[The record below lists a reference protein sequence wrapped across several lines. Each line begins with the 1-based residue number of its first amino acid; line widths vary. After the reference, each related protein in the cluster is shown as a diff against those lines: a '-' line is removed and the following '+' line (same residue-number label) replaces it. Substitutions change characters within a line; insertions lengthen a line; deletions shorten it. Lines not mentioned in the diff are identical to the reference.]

1 MPVYEYQGKS
11 YDLSETDPVQAKS
24 KIQSYLG
31 EQTSQKPTKEPSFG
45 EQARD
50 VKYGLGYGLAKGALA
65 APGETEKFFRYTAP
79 EFLGLR
85 EESEGKT
92 FLPTSEDIEKGARYI
107 GLPEPKAK
115 IAEAIGEYGPAVVGG
130 VSGLYK
136 LGRAGLR
143 GLAGTDIGQLLLG
156 KKTEAQRAALQ
167 KEAQALGGAGKQ
179 ALTAEEAAQQQRLAA
194 AGAEKERGLTEAVSR
209 GLSETAKEEQT
220 AEIAK
225 KAGLKAE
232 TQSALGLRELPG
244 VRTIAEAGQFK
255 PVPMTP
261 TEIGG
266 YIREQAKKFLESVK
280 SQRNAAA
287 DKNFG
292 AAKDA
297 AKKAEALGQFVNTKP
312 IVAQLDSLFAKG
324 GTSDY
329 LRSIEQLKKDVE
341 NTKSFEGL
349 EIIRRR
355 LGDAA
360 YGAPEEGYKAIGQQ
374 FSGDMYKALSDQMKG
389 YSKDF
394 SKYLD
399 DYKRLSKTI
408 EAYGTK
414 VGKGITETQD
424 TAGKY
429 YAKTA
434 EQITKDIFS
443 SPEKYRMFV
452 DAVGG
457 NKQIAEAAAR
467 RYFAG
472 LAEKAKTPEKIRELI
487 GNNRALLKEF
497 PFVQKEIESRYLAP
511 LIKAEARSG
520 AAASRIK
527 QTEEA
532 KKIAQEKSDEAAE
545 AAKSRFGEVAE
556 TSAQKTKDIE
566 SAQKTFSDS
575 IQALANA
582 KPGKAIETFD
592 NSVLPKIR
600 EAESKSGVRLLS
612 DQQIQ
617 TLRKQVEQLESI
629 SDKTEKARTAA
640 KIIGG
645 LTVGY
650 AGTTAVGRTTGFM
663 Q

>member
-1 MPVYEYQGKS
+1 MALN
-11 YDLSETDPVQAKS
+11 LSEKEELELLQLRKQKA
-24 KIQSYLG
+24 QS
-31 EQTSQKPTKEPSFG
+31 SQKPTKEPSLG

-50 VKYGLGYGLAKGALA
+50 VKYGLGYGLAKGALGL
-65 APGETEKFFRYTAP
+65 PGETEKFLAYTAP

-85 EESEGKT
+85 KEGERDKFLGRETVFPTTEEV
-92 FLPTSEDIEKGARYI
+92 EKGLQYI
-107 GLPEPKAK
+107 GLPKPKSET
-115 IAEAIGEYGPAVVGG
+115 AEAVGEYGPGVVGG

-136 LGRAGLR
+136 LGRAGLK
-143 GLAGTDIGQLLLG
+143 GLAGTDLGQLLLG

-194 AGAEKERGLTEAVSR
+194 AGAEKQRGVTEAVSR
-209 GLSETAKEEQT
+209 GLSETATQEQL

-297 AKKAEALGQFVNTKP
+297 AKKAEALGQFVDTKP
-312 IVAQLDSLFAKG
+312 IVAQLDLLLAKG

-329 LRSIEQLKKDVE
+329 LRSINQLKRDIEK
-341 NTKSFEGL
+341 TKSFEGL
-349 EIIRRR
+349 EVIRRR

-487 GNNRALLKEF
+487 GDNRALLEEF
-497 PFVQKEIESRYLAP
+497 PFVRKEIESRYLAP
-511 LIKAEARSG
+511 LVKAETRAG
-520 AAASRIK
+520 AASSRVK

-532 KKIAQEKSDEAAE
+532 KKIAQERAGE
-545 AAKSRFGEVAE
+545 AAKAEQARFGEVQAA
-556 TSAQKTKDIE
+556 TSEKTKAIKE
-566 SAQKTFSDS
+566 AEKTFSDS
-575 IQALANA
+575 VQALANA
-582 KPGKAIETFD
+582 KPGKAIETLN
-592 NSVLPKIR
+592 NSVIPRIR
-600 EAESKSGVRLLS
+600 EAEGKTGISLLS
-612 DQQIQ
+612 EQQRQ
-617 TLRKQVEQLESI
+617 ELMRQVQQLESI

-645 LTVGY
+645 LTLGY
-650 AGTTAVGRTTGFM
+650 AGTTAVGKTSGLL

>member
-1 MPVYEYQGKS
+1 VALN
-11 YDLSETDPVQAKS
+11 LSEKEELELLQLRKQKA
-24 KIQSYLG
+24 QS
-31 EQTSQKPTKEPSFG
+31 SQKEAKEPSFS

-50 VKYGLGYGLAKGALA
+50 VKYGLGYGLAKGALS

-85 EESEGKT
+85 EESDGRT
-92 FLPTSEDIEKGARYI
+92 FLPTTEDIEKGARYL
-107 GLPEPKAK
+107 GLPKPKAET
-115 IAEAIGEYGPAVVGG
+115 AEAVGEYGPAVVGG

-194 AGAEKERGLTEAVSR
+194 AGVEKQRGVTEAVSR
-209 GLSETAKEEQT
+209 GLSETATQEQL

-261 TEIGG
+261 TEIGN
-266 YIREQAKKFLESVK
+266 YIRDQAKKFLSAVK
-280 SQRNAAA
+280 DQRNAAA

-297 AKKAEALGQFVNTKP
+297 AKKAEALGQFVDTKP
-312 IVAQLDSLFAKG
+312 IVAQLDSLLAKG

-457 NKQIAEAAAR
+457 NKQVAEAAAR

-472 LAEKAKTPEKIRELI
+472 LAEKTKTPEKIRELI
-487 GNNRALLKEF
+487 GDNRALLEEF
-497 PFVQKEIESRYLAP
+497 PFVRKEIESRYLAP
-511 LIKAEARSG
+511 LVKAETRAG
-520 AAASRIK
+520 AASSRVK

-532 KKIAQEKSDEAAE
+532 KKIARKEHKYILLNFSGSDWCGPCI
-545 AAKSRFGEVAE
+545 RFHKEILE
-556 TSAQKTKDIE
+556 
-566 SAQKTFSDS
+566 
-575 IQALANA
+575 N
-582 KPGKAIETFD
+582 ETFQTYASKNLVMVNVD
-592 NSVLPKIR
+592 FPRLKKNQLPAAQQKINDGIAERYNSQGIFP
-600 EAESKSGVRLLS
+600 
-612 DQQIQ
+612 
-617 TLRKQVEQLESI
+617 
-629 SDKTEKARTAA
+629 
-640 KIIGG
+640 
-645 LTVGY
+645 LTVLLTENGKILKQWEGY
-650 AGTTAVGRTTGFM
+650 PKVTTSQFVDEIKGVIDHA

>member
-1 MPVYEYQGKS
+1 MAFDPTTAKPTGVFDPSTAQPEVSPLKAGGKAAVES
-11 YDLSETDPVQAKS
+11 LGGAGGALAGGEAGAALGTMVAPGLGTIVGGLGGALAGG
-24 KIQSYLG
+24 YLG
-31 EQTSQKPTKEPSFG
+31 SKAQEKAGQYVPQQIKEATGFTPEQRAAERKAAPTATTIG
-45 EQARD
+45 EVAPD
-50 VKYGLGYGLAKGALA
+50 VAAAGPTLGRLLGYG
-65 APGETEKFFRYTAP
+65 Y
-79 EFLGLR
+79 
-85 EESEGKT
+85 
-92 FLPTSEDIEKGARYI
+92 
-107 GLPEPKAK
+107 
-115 IAEAIGEYGPAVVGG
+115 GG
-130 VSGLYK
+130 VK
-136 LGRAGLR
+136 N
-143 GLAGTDIGQLLLG
+143 IGQLLLG
-156 KKTEAQRAALQ
+156 KKTAAQQAALQ
-167 KEAQALGGAGKQ
+167 KEAQSLGGAGKQ
-179 ALTAEEAAQQQRLAA
+179 ALTAEDAAQQQRLAA
-194 AGAEKERGLTEAVSR
+194 AQAEKQSGISEATSR
-209 GLSETAKEEQT
+209 GLSETAAQEQR
-220 AEIAK
+220 AEMAR

-244 VRTIAEAGQFK
+244 VRTMAEGGQFK

-261 TEIGG
+261 SEIGG
-266 YIREQAKKFLESVK
+266 YIREQAEKFLSSVK
-280 SQRNAAA
+280 SQRNSAA

-297 AKKAEALGQFVNTKP
+297 AKALESQGNFVNTQP
-312 IVAQLDSLFAKG
+312 VVSQLDSLLAKG

-329 LRSIEQLKKDVE
+329 LRSINQLKQDIQ

-394 SKYLD
+394 AKYLD

-424 TAGKY
+424 AAGKY

-434 EQITKDIFS
+434 EQVAKDIFS

-457 NKQIAEAAAR
+457 NKEIAEAAAR

-472 LAEKAKTPEKIRELI
+472 LAETAKTPEKIKELI
-487 GNNRALLKEF
+487 RANRAILKEF
-497 PFVQKEIESRYLAP
+497 DFVRKEIESRYLAP
-511 LIKAEARSG
+511 LVESG
-520 AAASRIK
+520 KRAAAATRVG
-527 QTEEA
+527 EETQQA
-532 KKIAQEKSDEAAE
+532 KTIAQQRAKEAADAE
-545 AAKSRFGEVAE
+545 RARFGEVE
-556 TSAQKTKDIE
+556 KTTAQRIKDIE

-575 IQALANA
+575 VQSLANA

-612 DQQIQ
+612 DQQIEN
-617 TLRKQVEQLESI
+617 LRRQVQQLESI

-640 KIIGG
+640 KIIAG
-645 LTVGY
+645 LTVGS
-650 AGTTAVGRTTGFM
+650 AGVTAVGRTTGLF

>member
-1 MPVYEYQGKS
+1 MALN
-11 YDLSETDPVQAKS
+11 LSEKEELELLQLRKQKA
-24 KIQSYLG
+24 QSSPKAS
-31 EQTSQKPTKEPSFG
+31 EEPSLG

-50 VKYGLGYGLAKGALA
+50 VTYGLGYGLAKGALGL
-65 APGETEKFFRYTAP
+65 PGETEKFLAYTAP
-79 EFLGLR
+79 EFLGLSKEGERDKFLGR
-85 EESEGKT
+85 ET
-92 FLPTSEDIEKGARYI
+92 VFPTTEEVEKGLQYI
-107 GLPEPKAK
+107 GLPKPKSET
-115 IAEAIGEYGPAVVGG
+115 AEAVGEYGPGVVGG

-136 LGRAGLR
+136 LGRAGLK
-143 GLAGTDIGQLLLG
+143 GLAGTDLGQLLLG
-156 KKTEAQRAALQ
+156 KKTAAQQAALQ

-194 AGAEKERGLTEAVSR
+194 AQIEKQSGISEATSR
-209 GLSETAKEEQT
+209 GLSETAAQEQR
-220 AEIAK
+220 AEMAR
-225 KAGLKAE
+225 KAGLKSE

-244 VRTIAEAGQFK
+244 VRTMAEGGQFK

-261 TEIGG
+261 SEIGG
-266 YIREQAKKFLESVK
+266 YIREQATNFLSSVK
-280 SQRNAAA
+280 NQRNAAA

-297 AKKAEALGQFVNTKP
+297 AKALEAQGNFVNTQP
-312 IVAQLDSLFAKG
+312 IIAQLDSLLAKG

-329 LRSIEQLKKDVE
+329 LRSINQLKKDVE
-341 NTKSFEGL
+341 KTKSFEGL
-349 EIIRRR
+349 EVIRRR

-394 SKYLD
+394 AKYLD

-408 EAYGTK
+408 EAYGSK
-414 VGKGITETQD
+414 VGKSLTETQD

-429 YAKTA
+429 YVKTA
-434 EQITKDIFS
+434 EQIAKDIFS
-443 SPEKYRMFV
+443 SPEKYRTFV

-472 LAEKAKTPEKIRELI
+472 LAETAKTPEKIQELLR
-487 GNNRALLKEF
+487 NNRAILNEF
-497 PFVQKEIESRYLAP
+497 PFIRQEIETRYLAP
-511 LIKAEARSG
+511 LVESG
-520 AAASRIK
+520 KRVAAATRVG
-527 QTEEA
+527 EETQQA
-532 KKIAQEKSDEAAE
+532 KTIAQQRAKESADAE
-545 AAKSRFGEVAE
+545 IARFGEVE
-556 TSAQKTKDIE
+556 KTTAQKTKDIE

-575 IQALANA
+575 VQALANA

-600 EAESKSGVRLLS
+600 EAEARSGVRLLS
-612 DQQIQ
+612 DQQIE

>member
-1 MPVYEYQGKS
+1 MPNK
-11 YDLSETDPVQAKS
+11 YDEIVESRPSSGVNKYDEIVSTPSDVNAK
-24 KIQSYLG
+24 
-31 EQTSQKPTKEPSFG
+31 
-45 EQARD
+45 D
-50 VKYGLGYGLAKGALA
+50 VKYGLGYGLAKGVLGF
-65 APGETEKFFRYTAP
+65 PGETEKFFAYTAP

-85 EESEGKT
+85 KEGERDKFLGRETFFPTTEEV
-92 FLPTSEDIEKGARYI
+92 EKGLQYV
-107 GLPEPKAK
+107 GLPKPKSET
-115 IAEAIGEYGPAVVGG
+115 AEAVGEYGPGAVGG

-194 AGAEKERGLTEAVSR
+194 AGAEKQRGLTEAVSR
-209 GLSETAKEEQT
+209 GLSETAKEEQK

-225 KAGLKAE
+225 KAALKAE
-232 TQSALGLRELPG
+232 TQAALGLRELPG
-244 VRTIAEAGQFK
+244 VRTMAEAGQFK
-255 PVPMTP
+255 PVPMTAS
-261 TEIGG
+261 EIGG
-266 YIREQAKKFLESVK
+266 YIRNQAEKFLSSVK
-280 SQRNAAA
+280 TQRNLAA

-297 AKKAEALGQFVNTKP
+297 AKTLESQGNFVNTQP
-312 IVAQLDSLFAKG
+312 VVAQLDSFLAKG

-329 LRSIEQLKKDVE
+329 LRSINQLKQDIQ

-394 SKYLD
+394 AKYLD

-424 TAGKY
+424 AAGKY

-434 EQITKDIFS
+434 EQVTKDIFS

-457 NKQIAEAAAR
+457 NKEIAEAAAR

-472 LAEKAKTPEKIRELI
+472 LAETAKTPEKIQDLLRT
-487 GNNRALLKEF
+487 NRAILNEF
-497 PFVQKEIESRYLAP
+497 PFVRKEIESRYLAP
-511 LIKAEARSG
+511 LVKAETRAG
-520 AAASRIK
+520 AATKRIE

-532 KKIAQEKSDEAAE
+532 KKIAQKRADEAAKAE
-545 AAKSRFGEVAE
+545 QSRFGEVAE
-556 TSAQKTKDIE
+556 TSAQKTKDIKA
-566 SAQKTFSDS
+566 AQKTFSDS
-575 IQALANA
+575 MQALANA

-592 NSVLPKIR
+592 NAVLPKIR
-600 EAESKSGVRLLS
+600 EAEGKSGVSLLS
-612 DQQIQ
+612 DQQEQ
-617 TLRKQVEQLESI
+617 ALRNQVFQLEKI
-629 SDKTEKARTAA
+629 SDKTTRSRWAA
-640 KIIGG
+640 SIVSTI
-645 LTVGY
+645 LVGQPITNRVTNIMSAY
-650 AGTTAVGRTTGFM
+650 QPGSWE
-663 Q
+663 

>member
-1 MPVYEYQGKS
+1 VALN
-11 YDLSETDPVQAKS
+11 LSEKEELELLQLRKQKA
-24 KIQSYLG
+24 QS
-31 EQTSQKPTKEPSFG
+31 SQKPTKEPSLG

-50 VKYGLGYGLAKGALA
+50 VKYGLGYGLAKGALGL
-65 APGETEKFFRYTAP
+65 PGETEKFLAYTAP

-85 EESEGKT
+85 KEGERDKFLGRETVFPTTEEV
-92 FLPTSEDIEKGARYI
+92 EKGLQYI
-107 GLPEPKAK
+107 GLPKPKSET
-115 IAEAIGEYGPAVVGG
+115 AEAVGEYGPGVVGG

-136 LGRAGLR
+136 LGRAGLK
-143 GLAGTDIGQLLLG
+143 GLAGTDLGQLLLG

-194 AGAEKERGLTEAVSR
+194 AGAEKQRGVTEAVSR
-209 GLSETAKEEQT
+209 GLSETATQEQL

-297 AKKAEALGQFVNTKP
+297 AKKAEALGQFVDTKP
-312 IVAQLDSLFAKG
+312 IVAQLDLLLAKG

-329 LRSIEQLKKDVE
+329 LRSINQLKRDIEK
-341 NTKSFEGL
+341 TKSFEGL
-349 EIIRRR
+349 EVIRRR

-487 GNNRALLKEF
+487 GDNRALLEEF
-497 PFVQKEIESRYLAP
+497 PFVRKEIESRYLAP
-511 LIKAEARSG
+511 LVKAETRAG
-520 AAASRIK
+520 AASSRVK

-532 KKIAQEKSDEAAE
+532 KKIAQERAGE
-545 AAKSRFGEVAE
+545 AAKAEQARFGEVQAA
-556 TSAQKTKDIE
+556 TSEKTKAIKE
-566 SAQKTFSDS
+566 AEKTFSDS
-575 IQALANA
+575 VQALANA
-582 KPGKAIETFD
+582 KPGKAIETLN
-592 NSVLPKIR
+592 NSVIPRIR
-600 EAESKSGVRLLS
+600 EAEGKTGISLLS
-612 DQQIQ
+612 EQQRQ
-617 TLRKQVEQLESI
+617 ELMRQVQQLESI

-645 LTVGY
+645 LTLGY
-650 AGTTAVGRTTGFM
+650 AGTTAVGKTSGLL

>member
-1 MPVYEYQGKS
+1 MTEQEEFEFRRRYEQEKASPESG
-11 YDLSETDPVQAKS
+11 VN
-24 KIQSYLG
+24 
-31 EQTSQKPTKEPSFG
+31 
-45 EQARD
+45 ARD
-50 VKYGLGYGLAKGALA
+50 VKYGLGYGLAKGALSI
-65 APGETEKFFRYTAP
+65 PGETEKFVRFTAP

-85 EESEGKT
+85 EKGEDKT
-92 FLPTSEDIEKGARYI
+92 FFPTTEDIEKGARRI

-115 IAEAIGEYGPAVVGG
+115 IAEAIGEYGPAVAGG
-130 VSGLYK
+130 ATGLYK
-136 LGRAGLR
+136 LGRAGLK

-167 KEAQALGGAGKQ
+167 KEAQTLGGAGKQ
-179 ALTAEEAAQQQRLAA
+179 ALTAEEAAQQQRLAV
-194 AGAEKERGLTEAVSR
+194 AGAEKQRGVTEAVSR
-209 GLSETAKEEQT
+209 GLSETATQEQL

-244 VRTIAEAGQFK
+244 VRTMAEGGQFK

-266 YIREQAKKFLESVK
+266 YIREQAEKFLSGVK

-297 AKKAEALGQFVNTKP
+297 AKSLEAQGKFVDTQP
-312 IVAQLDSLFAKG
+312 IVAQLNSLLAKG

-329 LRSIEQLKKDVE
+329 LRSINQLKQDIQ

-349 EIIRRR
+349 EVIRRR

-374 FSGDMYKALSDQMKG
+374 FSGDMYKVLSDQMKG

-394 SKYLD
+394 AKYLD
-399 DYKRLSKTI
+399 DYKRLSKNI

-424 TAGKY
+424 AAGKY

-434 EQITKDIFS
+434 EQVAKDIFS

-457 NKQIAEAAAR
+457 NKQVAEAAAR
-467 RYFAG
+467 RYFSG
-472 LAEKAKTPEKIRELI
+472 LAETAKTPEKIQDLLQA
-487 GNNRALLKEF
+487 NRAILREF
-497 PFVQKEIESRYLAP
+497 PFVRQEIESRYLAP
-511 LIKAEARSG
+511 LVKTETRAG
-520 AAASRIK
+520 AAASRLK

-532 KKIAQEKSDEAAE
+532 KKIAQERAGESAKAE
-545 AAKSRFGEVAE
+545 QAKFGEVEKSVAE
-556 TSAQKTKDIE
+556 KTKAIQT
-566 SAQKTFSDS
+566 AQKTFDDS
-575 IQALANA
+575 VRALSNA
-582 KPGKAIETFD
+582 KPGDAIKTLND
-592 NSVLPKIR
+592 SVLPKIR
-600 EAESKSGVRLLS
+600 EAEEKTGVSLLS
-612 DQQIQ
+612 KQQIEN
-617 TLRKQVEQLESI
+617 LHRQVQQLESI
-629 SDKTEKARTAA
+629 SDKTERAKTVA
-640 KIIGG
+640 KIISG
-645 LTVGY
+645 LTIGSAGY
-650 AGTTAVGRTTGFM
+650 TAVGRTSGLL

>member
-1 MPVYEYQGKS
+1 MPNK
-11 YDLSETDPVQAKS
+11 YDEIVESRPSSGANKYDEIVSAPSDVSAK
-24 KIQSYLG
+24 
-31 EQTSQKPTKEPSFG
+31 
-45 EQARD
+45 D
-50 VKYGLGYGLAKGALA
+50 VKYGLGYGLAKGLLGL
-65 APGETEKFFRYTAP
+65 PGETEKFLAYTAP
-79 EFLGLR
+79 EFLGFRKEGERDKFLGR
-85 EESEGKT
+85 ET
-92 FLPTSEDIEKGARYI
+92 FFPTTEEVEKGLQYI
-107 GLPEPKAK
+107 GAPKPK
-115 IAEAIGEYGPAVVGG
+115 SETAEAVGEYGPGVVGG
-130 VSGLYK
+130 VTGLYK

-179 ALTAEEAAQQQRLAA
+179 ALTAEEAAQQQRLAV
-194 AGAEKERGLTEAVSR
+194 AGAEKQRGVTEAVSR
-209 GLSETAKEEQT
+209 GLSETAEQEQL
-220 AEIAK
+220 AKIAK
-225 KAGLKAE
+225 DAKLKAE
-232 TQSALGLRELPG
+232 TQAALGLRELPG
-244 VRTIAEAGQFK
+244 VRTMAEAGQFK
-255 PVPMTP
+255 PIPMTP
-261 TEIGG
+261 TEVGN
-266 YIREQAKKFLESVK
+266 YIRDQAKKFLSAVK
-280 SQRNAAA
+280 DQRNAAA

-292 AAKDA
+292 DAKDA
-297 AKKAEALGQFVNTKP
+297 AKVLEAQGTFVNTQP
-312 IVAQLDSLFAKG
+312 VVAQLDALLAKG

-329 LRSIEQLKKDVE
+329 LRSINQLKQDIQ

-394 SKYLD
+394 AKYLD

-414 VGKGITETQD
+414 VGKGLTETQD
-424 TAGKY
+424 AAGKY

-472 LAEKAKTPEKIRELI
+472 LAETTKTPEKIQDLLQA
-487 GNNRALLKEF
+487 NRAILREF
-497 PFVQKEIESRYLAP
+497 PFVRQEIESRYLAP
-511 LIKAEARSG
+511 LVKAETRAG
-520 AAASRIK
+520 AAASRLK

-532 KKIAQEKSDEAAE
+532 KKIAQERAGE
-545 AAKSRFGEVAE
+545 AAKAEQAKFGEIKE
-556 TSAQKTKDIE
+556 TTLEKTKNIE
-566 SAQKTFSDS
+566 EAQKTFSDS
-575 IQALANA
+575 MQALANA

-592 NSVLPKIR
+592 NAVLPKIR
-600 EAESKSGVRLLS
+600 EAEAKSGVRLLS
-612 DQQIQ
+612 DQQEQ
-617 TLRKQVEQLESI
+617 ALRNQVSQLEKI
-629 SDKTEKARTAA
+629 SDKTTRSRWAA
-640 KIIGG
+640 SIVSTI
-645 LTVGY
+645 LVGQPITNRVTNIMSAY
-650 AGTTAVGRTTGFM
+650 QPGSWE
-663 Q
+663 

>member
-1 MPVYEYQGKS
+1 MPNK
-11 YDLSETDPVQAKS
+11 YDEIVESRPSSGANKYDEIVSTPSDVNAK
-24 KIQSYLG
+24 
-31 EQTSQKPTKEPSFG
+31 
-45 EQARD
+45 D
-50 VKYGLGYGLAKGALA
+50 VKYGLGYGLAKGVLGF
-65 APGETEKFFRYTAP
+65 PGETEKFLAYTAP

-85 EESEGKT
+85 KEGERDKFLGRETFFPTTEEV
-92 FLPTSEDIEKGARYI
+92 EKGLQYV
-107 GLPEPKAK
+107 GLQKPKSET
-115 IAEAIGEYGPAVVGG
+115 AEAVGEYGPGVVGG

-194 AGAEKERGLTEAVSR
+194 AGAEKQRGVTEAVSR
-209 GLSETAKEEQT
+209 GLSETATQEQL

-266 YIREQAKKFLESVK
+266 YIREQSKKFLESVK

-374 FSGDMYKALSDQMKG
+374 FSGDMYKALSDQMKR

-394 SKYLD
+394 AKYLD

-414 VGKGITETQD
+414 VGKSLTETQD

-457 NKQIAEAAAR
+457 NKEIAEAAAR

-487 GNNRALLKEF
+487 GDNRALLEEF
-497 PFVQKEIESRYLAP
+497 PFVRKEIESRYLAP
-511 LIKAEARSG
+511 LVKAETRAG
-520 AAASRIK
+520 AASSRVK

-532 KKIAQEKSDEAAE
+532 KKIAQERAGE
-545 AAKSRFGEVAE
+545 AAKAEQTRFGEVQAATSEKTQAIKEAE
-556 TSAQKTKDIE
+556 
-566 SAQKTFSDS
+566 KTFSDS
-575 IQALANA
+575 VQALANA

-600 EAESKSGVRLLS
+600 EAEGKSGVSLLS
-612 DQQIQ
+612 DQQEQ
-617 TLRKQVEQLESI
+617 ALRNQVFQLEKI
-629 SDKTEKARTAA
+629 SDKTTRSRWAA
-640 KIIGG
+640 SIVSTI
-645 LTVGY
+645 LVGQPITNRVTNIMSAY
-650 AGTTAVGRTTGFM
+650 QPGSWE
-663 Q
+663 

>member
-11 YDLSETDPVQAKS
+11 YDLSETDPVIAKS

-31 EQTSQKPTKEPSFG
+31 EQTSQKTTKEPSFG

-50 VKYGLGYGLAKGALA
+50 VKYGLGYGLAKGTLA

-92 FLPTSEDIEKGARYI
+92 FLPTTEDIEKGARYI

-115 IAEAIGEYGPAVVGG
+115 TAEAVGEYGPAVVGG

-143 GLAGTDIGQLLLG
+143 GLAGTDLGQLLLG
-156 KKTEAQRAALQ
+156 KKTAAQQAVLQ

-194 AGAEKERGLTEAVSR
+194 AGAEKQREISEATSR
-209 GLSETAKEEQT
+209 GLSETAAQEQR
-220 AEIAK
+220 AEMAR

-244 VRTIAEAGQFK
+244 VRTMAEGGQFK

-261 TEIGG
+261 SEIGG
-266 YIREQAKKFLESVK
+266 YIREQAEKFLSSVK
-280 SQRNAAA
+280 SQRNVAA
-287 DKNFG
+287 DQNFG

-297 AKKAEALGQFVNTKP
+297 AKALEAKGTFVNTQP
-312 IVAQLDSLFAKG
+312 VIAQLDSLLAKG

-329 LRSIEQLKKDVE
+329 LRSINQLKQDVQ

-349 EIIRRR
+349 EVIRRR

-360 YGAPEEGYKAIGQQ
+360 FGAPEEGYKAIGQQ

-394 SKYLD
+394 AKYLD

-414 VGKGITETQD
+414 VGKSLTDTQD

-429 YAKTA
+429 YVKPA
-434 EQITKDIFS
+434 EQVAKDIFS
-443 SPEKYRMFV
+443 SPEKYRTFV

-472 LAEKAKTPEKIRELI
+472 LAETAKTPEKIQDLLRT
-487 GNNRALLKEF
+487 NRAILNEF
-497 PFVQKEIESRYLAP
+497 PFIRQEIETRYLAP
-511 LIKAEARSG
+511 LVESG
-520 AAASRIK
+520 KRAAAATRVG
-527 QTEEA
+527 EETQQA
-532 KKIAQEKSDEAAE
+532 KTVAQQRAKEAADAE
-545 AAKSRFGEVAE
+545 RARFGEVE
-556 TSAQKTKDIE
+556 KTTAQRTKDIE

-575 IQALANA
+575 VQALANA
-582 KPGKAIETFD
+582 KPGKAIETLN
-592 NSVLPKIR
+592 NSVIPKIR
-600 EAESKSGVRLLS
+600 EAEAKSGISLLS
-612 DQQIQ
+612 EQQRQ
-617 TLRKQVEQLESI
+617 NLMRQVQQLESI
-629 SDKTEKARTAA
+629 SDKTERARTAA

-650 AGTTAVGRTTGFM
+650 AGTTAVGRTSGLL